1 MAPVAG
7 DTSED
12 EDSDEEVE
20 ENDTSAPRMYAYEYD
35 AKTNELNQVRIVT
48 NPAEEDYL
56 GIQTKEVQTEA
67 TAENEA
73 KTSAKQLSELLEKC
87 TKGTAVTLE
96 IHRTIPAENEGAEP
110 TEQIL
115 TGKIILDVRGNVLYR
130 STPNYVQGIT
140 FSGDRTIF
148 SCSYGR
154 NSTKKRF
161 LSELQVYNRAD
172 ATDDTMLGELELAV
186 ALPPMVEEVEVVG
199 DLEGT
204 DGKGQSTCPIDKMI
218 AVKLGLDSIK

>member
-1 MAPVAG
+1 MAQFSVAPVAG

-73 KTSAKQLSELLEKC
+73 KTLLP
-87 TKGTAVTLE
+87 LFYL
-96 IHRTIPAENEGAEP
+96 R
-110 TEQIL
+110 
-115 TGKIILDVRGNVLYR
+115 
-130 STPNYVQGIT
+130 
-140 FSGDRTIF
+140 
-148 SCSYGR
+148 
-154 NSTKKRF
+154 KKEA
-161 LSELQVYNRAD
+161 LLQQ
-172 ATDDTMLGELELAV
+172 
-186 ALPPMVEEVEVVG
+186 
-199 DLEGT
+199 
-204 DGKGQSTCPIDKMI
+204 KKS
-218 AVKLGLDSIK
+218 